1 MLSRDGKWMQI
12 GIRGKILSIISII
25 IVLILINIIAVLTT
39 IEFKKNDAFIIN
51 IAGRQRMLSQN
62 ISKTLF
68 MIEYS
73 RENNS
78 YNEIKK
84 LEEELKKSE
93 KLFEE
98 TLMIFENGGVLN
110 ISENKEIFIK
120 KIEITKVKE
129 TVELWNKFKK
139 NLEWAYK
146 ERDKNSFIKIKESNI
161 KLLNSSNDIVS
172 YLQKESEKKN
182 TRLKWI
188 QYFVGAFSLLVF
200 IGIYWYIDNLIIKP
214 IKFMEENL
222 KKVSLGNL
230 NVNFELER
238 KDEIAIIFYEL
249 NKLICTFKGI
259 IIKIQELSSRLI
271 EENYRLTDSLDKVV
285 HGEEKS
291 DLGMAQLGIEGINK
305 KVLSIL
311 ENVVS
316 QSSST
321 EEFLGMAEGMKE
333 TQENVD
339 KGMEHIA
346 SMFEDTTSKTD
357 MMYQKNLAMTDNMK
371 KIKSEIVNANNEVNK
386 LTNDSNK
393 VEEMLKAIKKIAE
406 KTNLLALNAS
416 IEAARA
422 GSAGK
427 GFAVVASEIGKLAE
441 ETNNET
447 NVIESIVRDIKEGI
461 LLVNGVNKNVEK
473 EIDKGKDTMNDLDD
487 FIKRIRSEMVKT
499 SVSIKNITDN
509 FTEQND
515 RRKEAISIIKEIA
528 DNSLEIE
535 NLVNTTYE
543 SNCVIVERISDEF
556 KKLKR
561 TLVLGE
567 ELSKNTMF
575 FNVN

>member
-291 DLGMAQLGIEGINK
+291 YLGMAQLGIEGINK

-333 TQENVD
+333 TQESVD

-346 SMFEDTTSKTD
+346 SMFEGTTSKTD

>member
-1 MLSRDGKWMQI
+1 
-12 GIRGKILSIISII
+12 
-25 IVLILINIIAVLTT
+25 
-39 IEFKKNDAFIIN
+39 
-51 IAGRQRMLSQN
+51 MLSQN

-110 ISENKEIFIK
+110 ISKNKKIFIK

-291 DLGMAQLGIEGINK
+291 YLGMAQLGIEGINK

-333 TQENVD
+333 TQESVD

-346 SMFEDTTSKTD
+346 SMFEGTTSKTD

-371 KIKSEIVNANNEVNK
+371 KIKSEIVHANNEVNK